1 LFRSISPLDERINMI
16 QYIQMNPLEM
26 SFYGFIIDYK
36 VEVQVIGAFGIGF
49 LSQIILHELSI

>member
-1 LFRSISPLDERINMI
+1 MI

-26 SFYGFIIDYK
+26 SFYGFIIDYR